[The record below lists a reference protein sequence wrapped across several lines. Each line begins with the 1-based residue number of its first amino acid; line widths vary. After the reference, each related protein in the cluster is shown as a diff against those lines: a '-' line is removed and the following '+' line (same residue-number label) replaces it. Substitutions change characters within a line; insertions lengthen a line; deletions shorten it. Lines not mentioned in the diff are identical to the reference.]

1 MALLDQ
7 IASQVVRDCI
17 GNVICRHHQK
27 CMKGVLQRDQVF
39 LLSVYLKHRTSYSVV
54 GGDNQDLESVR
65 HQEVLPDNVVS
76 CVEGE

>member
-1 MALLDQ
+1 
-7 IASQVVRDCI
+7 
-17 GNVICRHHQK
+17 
-27 CMKGVLQRDQVF
+27 MKGVLQRDQVL

-54 GGDNQDLESVR
+54 GGKNQDLESVR